1 MIKIAIRWQNTCR
14 PTLQIRNV
22 PEELYQMLIEKS
34 REEHRSITQ
43 QALVELKISLERVKR
58 DKSREYLEELRT
70 AQVPTLPDDI
80 HFALMIRQLRDS
92 H

>member
-1 MIKIAIRWQNTCR
+1 MS
-14 PTLQIRNV
+14 TLQIRNV
-22 PEELYQMLIEKS
+22 PEELYQMLKEKS

-43 QALVELKISLERVKR
+43 QALVELKNSLEKAKR

-70 AQVPTLPDDI
+70 AQVPTLPDEID
-80 HFALMIRQLRDS
+80 FELMIRQLRDS

>member
-1 MIKIAIRWQNTCR
+1 M

-22 PEELYQMLIEKS
+22 PEELYQMLKEKS

-43 QALVELKISLERVKR
+43 QALVELKNSLEKAKR

-70 AQVPTLPDDI
+70 AQVPTLPDEID
-80 HFALMIRQLRDS
+80 FELMIRQLRDS

>member
-1 MIKIAIRWQNTCR
+1 
-14 PTLQIRNV
+14 
-22 PEELYQMLIEKS
+22 MLKEKS

-43 QALVELKISLERVKR
+43 QALVELKNSLEKAKR

-70 AQVPTLPDDI
+70 AQVPTLPDEID
-80 HFALMIRQLRDS
+80 FELMIRQLRDS